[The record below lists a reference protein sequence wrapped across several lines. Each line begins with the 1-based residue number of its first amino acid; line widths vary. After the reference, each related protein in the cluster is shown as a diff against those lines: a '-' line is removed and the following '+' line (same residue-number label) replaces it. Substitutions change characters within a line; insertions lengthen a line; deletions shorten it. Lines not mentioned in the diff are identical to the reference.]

1 MRERQLAVLHS
12 SYKVGESKDVLTDSS
27 KAVAEFKEQFNS
39 HQFSADEKKQIRP
52 VWAMTEKAA
61 DMAADRKEQLEE
73 EELLKFAENLDFDKF
88 VSDVELEAMM
98 DRLRRRIG
106 ELEKEVTAEDH
117 KEADAEKW
125 QAKKD
130 LLSLMVSERSK
141 SFPPRDAFSVSINAI
156 DYC

>member
-12 SYKVGESKDVLTDSS
+12 SYKGGESKEGFSDS

-39 HQFSADEKKQIRP
+39 LSADEKKQVRP
-52 VWAMTEKAA
+52 VWAMTEKDA

-73 EELLKFAENLDFDKF
+73 EELLKFSESLDFDKF
-88 VSDVELEAMM
+88 VSDVEIQSMM

-106 ELEKEVTAEDH
+106 ELEKEVTAEDQ

-130 LLSLMVSERSK
+130 LLSFMVICLLDLSNNLSHE
-141 SFPPRDAFSVSINAI
+141 INE
-156 DYC
+156 